1 MNILTNAKEF
11 WTTNPQ
17 RTFTGNA
24 PGENGATVEIV
35 VDNKTYSVT
44 VVDGKW
50 EWTPPEALSEGE
62 HVISVRIIDRAGN
75 MGSPTLLLMHVDTT
89 APNKPEITRVVDNE
103 GSEQGWLSPNA
114 KTDDNTPTFSGS
126 AEAGSVVKLY
136 DGDKLI
142 GSVVANANGS
152 WEITPETALD
162 NGTHSFTV
170 TSTDRVGH
178 TSVVSDSF
186 DLTIEHH
193 GSQPG
198 PDSVSIDYAV
208 DDAGSVT
215 GNLSNGAFT
224 DDHTPELRGSA
235 PRGSVVEVQYRNAG
249 GEWVSGGTATMI
261 GTEWSWTPNPAL
273 GQGNWEFRAGSAGN
287 WSDTFGLDIR
297 DSIDDQA
304 EITHAWDDAGHFTG
318 MLGSG
323 AVTDDHTPTLHGRS
337 TPNAIVYL
345 HYRNGYGQWEV
356 LGSVQAGT
364 DGQWQYEAPELADG
378 NYQFTAG
385 TTPFYTGTGNLFNL
399 SLVAPGSYAPR
410 IDSAWDD
417 VGPRQGRIDN
427 GQTDDT
433 TPTLC
438 GKAEANSTIMIEYR
452 QEGESQPRI
461 GTAKADSTGNWT
473 FTPPALDMGRWTF
486 RPVNESGKGG
496 PEYKLDI
503 VADGEGRSSNFC
515 NFSEV
520 IEYTVIRELTTLEF
534 NSGLKISNKN
544 KALVFSPFL
553 TAQPFLKPYF
563 NVSNN
568 ETVKLELNGANYIKF
583 SFQLV
588 SPGQTIAYTF
598 KAYDSLGKEIPSSAI
613 TRVNYE
619 YFIDKRY
626 SAEYITLTT
635 GDNNSFGLT
644 SIEWDAPTQ
653 PPVYKVDFENILPSL
668 PVGVFSTGRNYYIKD
683 GVALNNLNGTNIFLE
698 SVSSNSPSSLIG
710 KRSLSIPTDSVFSID
725 FKGASE
731 ISFDMLSKSGN
742 TSRVSI
748 SVYDIYHKLIGEY
761 TINLLE
767 NNLEKFIFS
776 GNYGEPIGLV
786 EMKNIG
792 NFYLDN
798 INWESKGEHERNADM
813 IYNFDELNVK
823 TPVTFIRYGDVKLSA
838 DNQKIL
844 SVKLT
849 QYKELKNSDS
859 LYAENGTNVQIEFE
873 KKTSYVYF
881 DISNVDSVIDFY
893 NAAGVKIGSKKVTAG
908 TDPAGVRFDA
918 PNGEDVAS
926 IVIQKTKGTYIDNI
940 TVRYHDEQPP
950 QLFDQPLQNDALTL
964 MGVEEL
970 NTVSM
975 FGHEKAIDTLY
986 ITGENQLLDLNNVSH
1001 KISSVEIFDIT
1012 GSGDN
1017 TLRLNVENLLEH
1029 GGKDIFITDG
1039 KTQLVVNGDAGD
1051 VVQLADILPEG
1062 DDLTGWQQQAGTVTI
1077 AGVHYNVFSHGDAE
1091 LLVQE
1096 GVKTELV

>member
-62 HVISVRIIDRAGN
+62 HVLSVRIIDRAGN
-75 MGSPTLLLMHVDTT
+75 MGSPALLLMHVDTT

-114 KTDDNTPTFSGS
+114 KTDDNTPTFSGR
-126 AEAGSVVKLY
+126 AEPGSVVRLY
-136 DGDKLI
+136 AGDVLI
-142 GSVVANANGS
+142 GSVTADSTGG
-152 WEITPETALD
+152 WEITPQTALE
-162 NGTHSFTV
+162 NGKHSFTV
-170 TSTDRVGH
+170 TSTDKVGH
-178 TSVVSDSF
+178 TSAVSDSF

-198 PDSVSIDYAV
+198 PDHVSIDYAV

-215 GNLSNGAFT
+215 GNLSNGALT

-249 GEWVSGGTATMI
+249 GEWVSGGTATMN

-273 GQGNWEFRAGSAGN
+273 GQGNWEFRAGTAGS
-287 WSDTFGLDIR
+287 WSDIFGLDIR

-304 EITHAWDDAGHFTG
+304 EITHAWDDAGYFTG

-337 TPNAIVYL
+337 TPNVIVYL
-345 HYRNGYGQWEV
+345 HYRNGYGKWDV
-356 LGSVQAGT
+356 LGSVQAGS
-364 DGQWQYEAPELADG
+364 DGQWQYEAPELTDG

-385 TTPFYTGTGNLFNL
+385 TTPYNTGTGNLFNL

-433 TPTLC
+433 TPTLR

-473 FTPPALDMGRWTF
+473 FTPPVLDMGRWTF

-503 VADGEGRSSNFC
+503 AADGEGRLSNFVD
-515 NFSEV
+515 FSE
-520 IEYTVIRELTTLEF
+520 IFQGGQTYKTSQIIEF
-534 NSGLKISNKN
+534 NNGFEISSPNTTVYYLRAQTPDKQGYLILPSLSNYKLK
-544 KALVFSPFL
+544 V
-553 TAQPFLKPYF
+553 
-563 NVSNN
+563 
-568 ETVKLELNGANYIKF
+568 NGANHIKLLLEKA
-583 SFQLV
+583 SNN
-588 SPGQTIAYTF
+588 PGPIIYTF
-598 KAYDSLGKEIPSSAI
+598 KAYDKSGEEIPSSAI
-613 TRVNYE
+613 KKSGDE
-619 YFIDKRY
+619 YFIDNKY
-626 SAEYITLTT
+626 SVDYFTITNGETYLQVM
-635 GDNNSFGLT
+635 G
-644 SIEWDAPTQ
+644 IEWDASTPGPAYTINF
-653 PPVYKVDFENILPSL
+653 DNLMPSL
-668 PVGVFSTGRNYYIKD
+668 PLGVFSKGKNYTVKD
-683 GVALNNLNGTNIFLE
+683 GVTVTNLNGTSIIIEDIPSNIP
-698 SVSSNSPSSLIG
+698 VSLIG
-710 KRSLSIPTDSVFSID
+710 ERSLSISTDSSFAID
-725 FKGASE
+725 LKGARE
-731 ISFDMLSKSGN
+731 ISFDMLGKSGN
-742 TSRVSI
+742 TPRITISI
-748 SVYDIYHKLIGEY
+748 YDIYHNLIGEH
-761 TINLLE
+761 TLNL
-767 NNLEKFIFS
+767 NDKNLEKFNFS
-776 GNYGEPIGLV
+776 GSYGESIGLV
-786 EMKNIG
+786 EINNIG

-798 INWESKGEHERNADM
+798 IHWESNGEHDRNVDM
-813 IYNFDELNVK
+813 VYNFDELDSK
-823 TPVTFIRYGDVKLSA
+823 TPTTTIKHGDINLSSG
-838 DNQKIL
+838 NQKIL
-844 SVKLT
+844 SIKPTIYNGLT
-849 QYKELKNSDS
+849 NSDS
-859 LYAENGTNVQIEFE
+859 LYAATGTNVKIEFK

-893 NAAGVKIGSKKVTAG
+893 NAAGTKIGSKKVTAG

-926 IVIQKTKGTYIDNI
+926 VVIQQTKGTYIDNI

-1029 GGKDIFITDG
+1029 GSKDIFITDG
-1039 KTQLVVNGDAGD
+1039 KTQLMVNGDAGD